1 MLKQL
6 LVRNIALVDELTV
19 SFYRGLN
26 VLTGETGAG
35 KSIIVDSVNFLIG
48 ARADKA
54 MIRSGAEKA
63 YVEGI
68 FDIAGNEALKRMLA
82 ENQMEPEDESLIL
95 SRELSLGGRC
105 VCRIDG
111 TAVNLALLKEVAA
124 CLIDIHG
131 QHEHQSLLDEK
142 NHLVFLDA
150 FGDSEHQ
157 RLLLQVAT
165 QCREYQSAD
174 AEYRKLLEA
183 NARRQERL
191 EFLLAKRKEI
201 AAAKP
206 KGAEEESLRKALD
219 SLRNAGKIS
228 RALQQAYGAVYD
240 THSDADAALRLLQA
254 ATAAMAEIAPYDD
267 SFEALRARLESMYYE
282 AEDIGLELRGAID
295 RFDTDEGALQQAAAR
310 MDLLRRL
317 SRKYAVPIDDLA
329 AELEKTVDEI
339 KQMDSIEDELIRL
352 EEKAD
357 QMLGEYKKSAAL
369 LTVSRRKL
377 AGFLAARLKEE
388 LAELNMP
395 GTELLIELTP
405 RGAGVSAS
413 GDDRMT
419 MLLAPNKGEEAKSLS
434 KIASGG
440 EVSRLML
447 ALKSISASHNVIPSM
462 VFDEIDTGIS
472 GRTAQVV
479 AEKMWNI
486 ARYRQVL
493 CVTHL
498 QQIAAMAGTQYLVVK
513 SESRGRTISRIH
525 ILSQEGRIKELSRMI
540 SGYTK
545 ESESS
550 LRHAEHMLKEA
561 EAYRLSTK

>member
-54 MIRSGAEKA
+54 MIRSGVEKA

-95 SRELSLGGRC
+95 SRELSLGGRS

-142 NHLVFLDA
+142 NHLGFLDA

-206 KGAEEESLRKALD
+206 EGAEEESLRKALD

-240 THSDADAALRLLQA
+240 THSDADAALRLLQTA
-254 ATAAMAEIAPYDD
+254 AAAMAEIAPYDD

-329 AELEKTVDEI
+329 AELEKTAAEI
-339 KQMDSIEDELIRL
+339 RQMDSIEDELIRL
-352 EEKAD
+352 EEKVD

-419 MLLAPNKGEEAKSLS
+419 MLLAPNKGEEAKPLS

-513 SESRGRTISRIH
+513 SESGGRTISRIH

>member
-63 YVEGI
+63 YVEGV
-68 FDIAGNEALKRMLA
+68 FDIAGNDALKRMLA
-82 ENQMEPEDESLIL
+82 DNQMEPEDESLIL
-95 SRELSLGGRC
+95 SRELSLGGRS

-142 NHLVFLDA
+142 NHLGFLDA

-513 SESRGRTISRIH
+513 SESGGRTISRIH

>member
-19 SFYRGLN
+19 SFDRGLN

-95 SRELSLGGRC
+95 SRELSLGGRS

-142 NHLVFLDA
+142 NHLGFLDA

-191 EFLLAKRKEI
+191 EFLGAKQKEI

-206 KGAEEESLRKALD
+206 KRAEEESLRKALD

-240 THSDADAALRLLQA
+240 THSDADAALRLLQTA
-254 ATAAMAEIAPYDD
+254 AAAMAEIAPYDD

-329 AELEKTVDEI
+329 AELEKTAAEI
-339 KQMDSIEDELIRL
+339 RQMDSIEDELIRL

-419 MLLAPNKGEEAKSLS
+419 MLLAPNKGEEAKPLS

-513 SESRGRTISRIH
+513 SESGGRTISRIH

>member
-329 AELEKTVDEI
+329 AELEKTAAEI

-513 SESRGRTISRIH
+513 SESGGRTISRIH

>member
-329 AELEKTVDEI
+329 AELEKTAAEI
-339 KQMDSIEDELIRL
+339 RQMDSIEDELIRL

-513 SESRGRTISRIH
+513 SESGGRTISRIH

>member
-95 SRELSLGGRC
+95 SRELSLGGRS

-142 NHLVFLDA
+142 NHLGFLDA

-329 AELEKTVDEI
+329 AELEKTAAEI
-339 KQMDSIEDELIRL
+339 RQMDSIEDELIRL
-352 EEKAD
+352 EEKVD

-419 MLLAPNKGEEAKSLS
+419 MLLAPNKGEEAKPLS

-513 SESRGRTISRIH
+513 SESGGRTISRIH

>member
-95 SRELSLGGRC
+95 SRELSLGGRS

-142 NHLVFLDA
+142 NHLGFLDA

-240 THSDADAALRLLQA
+240 THSDADAALRLLQTA
-254 ATAAMAEIAPYDD
+254 AAAMAEIAPYDD

-329 AELEKTVDEI
+329 AELEKTAAEI
-339 KQMDSIEDELIRL
+339 RQMDSIEDELIRL

-513 SESRGRTISRIH
+513 SESGGRTISRIH

>member
-329 AELEKTVDEI
+329 AELEKTAAEI

>member
-19 SFYRGLN
+19 SFDRGLN

-95 SRELSLGGRC
+95 SRELSLGGRS

-142 NHLVFLDA
+142 NHLGFLDA

-191 EFLLAKRKEI
+191 EFLGAKQKEI

-206 KGAEEESLRKALD
+206 KRAEEESLRKALD

-240 THSDADAALRLLQA
+240 THSDADAALRLLQTA
-254 ATAAMAEIAPYDD
+254 AAAMAEIAPYDD

-329 AELEKTVDEI
+329 AELEKTAAEI
-339 KQMDSIEDELIRL
+339 RQMDSIEDELIRL

-419 MLLAPNKGEEAKSLS
+419 MLLAPNKGEEAKPLS

-513 SESRGRTISRIH
+513 SESGGRIISRIH

>member
-54 MIRSGAEKA
+54 MIRSGVEKA

-95 SRELSLGGRC
+95 SRELSLGGRS

-142 NHLVFLDA
+142 NHLGFLDA

-240 THSDADAALRLLQA
+240 THSDADAALRLLQTA
-254 ATAAMAEIAPYDD
+254 AAAMAEIAPYDD

-329 AELEKTVDEI
+329 AELEKTAAEI
-339 KQMDSIEDELIRL
+339 RQMDSIEDELIRL

-513 SESRGRTISRIH
+513 SESGGRTISRIH

>member
-82 ENQMEPEDESLIL
+82 DNQMEPEDESLIL
-95 SRELSLGGRC
+95 SRELSLGGRS

-142 NHLVFLDA
+142 NHLGFLDA

-240 THSDADAALRLLQA
+240 THSDADAALRLLQTA
-254 ATAAMAEIAPYDD
+254 AAAMAEIAPYDD

-329 AELEKTVDEI
+329 AELEKTAAEI
-339 KQMDSIEDELIRL
+339 RQMDSIEDELIRL

-419 MLLAPNKGEEAKSLS
+419 MLLAPNKGEEAKPLS

-513 SESRGRTISRIH
+513 SESGGRTISRIH